1 MSLDYDRAS
10 YQKPVTATAAG
21 IVLDGTTFT
30 SAIDTDTLGA
40 KALTFF
46 AAVNDPMAYADL
58 GWVMKESA
66 DGVTY
71 TDVDAELIVEHR
83 PSDETTL
90 ASFFH
95 AGCLAK
101 KRYVK
106 AALDTDGTTLAA
118 AAVTSGSAL
127 TLTSLTSSSTTAT
140 ATKAGHGLVVGQ
152 YVTIAG
158 ATETAYNGTFRVA
171 TVADS
176 SHFTYTMDGAA
187 SASPATGTVTAT
199 PKTYWANDPGA
210 DIPASF
216 TAGADA
222 LEGTYHLTVSDIT
235 AGSAVARVTKGA
247 SNTGNGTIT
256 VASISAAYANPIF
269 NETLVATCTAAA
281 TDAGTFT
288 VRRADG
294 TTVTTVT
301 VGGGA
306 TNIPIAS
313 QTAFTLA
320 IADGLLDWI
329 VGDVIEVTITDL
341 GVNRYVLTAPDST
354 VVGNPRGGAA
364 FSSTHLS
371 FTVPDTTVAVS
382 AVTADLSIAVTHGL
396 ATGQIFAVADHLMSN
411 PVFTGV

>member
-10 YQKPVTATAAG
+10 YQKPITATAAG
-21 IVLDGTTFT
+21 IVLDGTTLT
-30 SAIDTDTLGA
+30 DAIDTNTLGA

-46 AAVNDPMAYADL
+46 ASVADPIAYDDL
-58 GWVMKESA
+58 AWVFKESD

-71 TDVDAELIVEHR
+71 TDVDSELVVDHR
-83 PSDETTL
+83 PSDGTQT
-90 ASFFH
+90 ASVFH

-106 AALDTDGTTLAA
+106 GSLDTDGTTLAA
-118 AAVTSGSAL
+118 VTKAAGSAQ

-158 ATETAYNGTFRVA
+158 ANESAYNGTFRVA

-176 SHFTYTMDGAA
+176 SHFTYTMGGAA

-199 PKTYWANDPGA
+199 PLTTWATDPGA
-210 DIPASF
+210 DIPATV

-222 LEGTYHLTVSDIT
+222 QDGTYHVTVSDIT
-235 AGSAVARVTKGA
+235 SASAVARVTKGTG
-247 SNTGNGTIT
+247 NTGNGTIA
-256 VASISAAYANPIF
+256 VASISAANANAVF

-281 TDAGTFT
+281 SDAGTFT

-294 TTVTTVT
+294 TSLGTVT

-306 TNIPIAS
+306 TNV
-313 QTAFTLA
+313 QVGGVTAFTLA
-320 IADGLLDWI
+320 IADGSSDWI
-329 VGDVIEVTITDL
+329 VGDVIEITITDL
-341 GVNRYVLTAPDST
+341 GVNRYTLTAPDGT
-354 VVGNPRGGAA
+354 VVGHPLGGVA

-382 AVTADLSIAVTHGL
+382 ATTADLSIEVTHGL
-396 ATGQIFAVADHLMSN
+396 ATGQILVVADHLLSN
-411 PVFTGV
+411 PVFVGL